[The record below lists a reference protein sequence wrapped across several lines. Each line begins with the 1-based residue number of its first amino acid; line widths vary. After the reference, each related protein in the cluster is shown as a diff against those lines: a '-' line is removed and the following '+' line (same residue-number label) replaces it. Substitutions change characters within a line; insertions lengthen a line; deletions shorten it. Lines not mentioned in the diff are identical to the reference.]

1 MPKRVCFHLLKIR
14 DIIVIVIMETLKIT
28 EFSFLGRGDCC
39 TKITFGLLKVT
50 GFGVL
55 DVAVPRCCVG

>member
-1 MPKRVCFHLLKIR
+1 
-14 DIIVIVIMETLKIT
+14 METLKIT
-28 EFSFLGRGDCC
+28 EFRFLGRGDCC
-39 TKITFGLLKVT
+39 TKIKFGLLKVT